1 MKLEETQSNRY
12 MMMVWTS
19 INDKYFDYLGAFYVN
34 GFDAII
40 LRYINTKND
49 AVNYAEIDTDAPLI
63 FSVNDKDNIMVRK
76 PSLILGDKWNYLNRV
91 NNQGY
96 AYFENKIEIDK
107 ECSDKYINI
116 PILSLKYNNINI
128 SAYDEIT
135 DISFKIKAHTNKKD
149 FGKNIKMMV
158 CKDGDSY
165 MPLDNIS
172 RKTYYPTQINN
183 INQEF
188 LTTLSISQ
196 PNITICAHC
205 LKTTLGY
212 YDTCPYCGST
222 EISHYDEKIPVTIC
236 NNCEYIADGWNDY
249 CVHCLSTDVEK
260 VLVDFNK
267 TYCYDCQAM
276 YNEYYTACP
285 HCLSTNVVHLQND
298 EKSYQIFD
306 DSNQNV
312 DPIIVQS
319 NINRVNICNITVPL
333 NKDNTSLSL
342 LSKLLLKLDV
352 TNHNDGFYSYCPDC
366 HILHI
371 GHYDMCPYCNSH
383 QIQNLKANDIIIG
396 KNTPRKYL
404 IGLIS

>member
-1 MKLEETQSNRY
+1 
-12 MMMVWTS
+12 
-19 INDKYFDYLGAFYVN
+19 
-34 GFDAII
+34 
-40 LRYINTKND
+40 
-49 AVNYAEIDTDAPLI
+49 
-63 FSVNDKDNIMVRK
+63 
-76 PSLILGDKWNYLNRV
+76 
-91 NNQGY
+91 
-96 AYFENKIEIDK
+96 
-107 ECSDKYINI
+107 
-116 PILSLKYNNINI
+116 
-128 SAYDEIT
+128 
-135 DISFKIKAHTNKKD
+135 
-149 FGKNIKMMV
+149 MMV

-249 CVHCLSTDVEK
+249 CLHCLSTDVEK

-383 QIQNLKANDIIIG
+383 QIQNLKANDISFDIYLEMNDKTTKIDIDDTLSYG
-396 KNTPRKYL
+396 NTEFVIDILSIAKQNTKDSFILKIYAENL
-404 IGLIS
+404 TYHQDEEVQL